1 LSALK
6 LSPKTRQIIHKMFPP
21 RQHAPIERAL
31 IDECGINL
39 PWHENSDEWE
49 LERVRFA
56 VLKLSAGD
64 AEKLS
69 REIRGAQTDWRDTL
83 MAAGFGHSVTQ
94 HLTWADQYLATTQT
108 S

>member
-1 LSALK
+1 MK
-6 LSPKTRQIIHKMFPP
+6 LSPKTRQIIEKMFLPQ
-21 RQHAPIERAL
+21 QHAPIERAL
-31 IDECGINL
+31 LDECGNNL
-39 PWHENSDEWE
+39 PWHKNSSEGE

-69 REIRGAQTDWRDTL
+69 REIRGAQIDWRDTL

-94 HLTWADQYLATTQT
+94 HLTWAEQYLSTTQT